1 MENLLITIL
10 LTSIPI
16 LLAGLGEL
24 VTEKSGVLN
33 LGVEGMMLCGA
44 VAALGSVLIFG
55 NPYIGILFG
64 AIAGILIST
73 VFSFFTITLMTN
85 QVATG
90 LGLTIFATALTGLIG
105 EPFVGK
111 TAASLPKLEIIF
123 LSDIP
128 YLGKILFSN
137 DILVYFAIFWF
148 QNTKIGIIIRAVGD
162 NHDSAHSIG
171 YSVKLVRWIS
181 TSFGGMCAG
190 MGGAY
195 IPLAL
200 TPHWS
205 EGMTAGKGWIALALV
220 VFASWMPIRLLI
232 GALIFGGITILQF
245 VAQARGWDVP
255 SQFLNMLPYL
265 ATILALALISLKL
278 RHNNY
283 APACLGKHFLGNK

>member
-1 MENLLITIL
+1 M
-10 LTSIPI
+10 
-16 LLAGLGEL
+16 
-24 VTEKSGVLN
+24 
-33 LGVEGMMLCGA
+33 
-44 VAALGSVLIFG
+44 
-55 NPYIGILFG
+55 
-64 AIAGILIST
+64 
-73 VFSFFTITLMTN
+73 
-85 QVATG
+85 
-90 LGLTIFATALTGLIG
+90 
-105 EPFVGK
+105 
-111 TAASLPKLEIIF
+111 
-123 LSDIP
+123 
-128 YLGKILFSN
+128 
-137 DILVYFAIFWF
+137 
-148 QNTKIGIIIRAVGD
+148 
-162 NHDSAHSIG
+162 
-171 YSVKLVRWIS
+171 KLVRWIS

-265 ATILALALISLKL
+265 ATILALALISFRL

-283 APACLGKHFLGNK
+283 APACLGKHFLVNK

>member
-1 MENLLITIL
+1 
-10 LTSIPI
+10 
-16 LLAGLGEL
+16 
-24 VTEKSGVLN
+24 
-33 LGVEGMMLCGA
+33 
-44 VAALGSVLIFG
+44 
-55 NPYIGILFG
+55 
-64 AIAGILIST
+64 
-73 VFSFFTITLMTN
+73 MTN

-137 DILVYFAIFWF
+137 DILVYFAIFLIFFIHFGF

-171 YSVKLVRWIS
+171 YSVKLVRWMS